1 MLLFAF
7 FTSMSFLRL
16 TLYPKVAINVISDF
30 SQTSY
35 LGTIPIAFDTII
47 VGIVIF
53 YERHQAAIWSAFS
66 MFWVSVFLTTGVVF
80 GSVFVMHHYQG
91 EHELG
96 DVTGV

>member
-1 MLLFAF
+1 MLLFVF

-47 VGIVIF
+47 VGIIIF
-53 YERHQAAIWSAFS
+53 YEHQQAAIWSAFG
-66 MFWVSVFLTTGVVF
+66 MFWVSVFLTMGVVF
-80 GSVFVMHHYQG
+80 GSVYAMHHHQG